1 MANIIPENKIEEVRQ
16 ANDIVDVVSGYVQL
30 KKQGRNHFGLCPF
43 HNENT
48 PSFSVN
54 EEKQIFHCFGCGK
67 GGNVFSFVME
77 IEHYN
82 FIEAVKY
89 LAEQS
94 QIQLPEIKESNQNK
108 LSEEASNLLDAYEWL
123 NKYYHHLLK
132 YTENGEQALGY
143 FKERGINQETIDTF
157 QLGYAPNDETITI
170 DFLLNK
176 GFHQQALIKSGVLSM
191 KGQSATDPF
200 RGRIVFPINNHLGKT
215 VGFGGRAIKKEHQP
229 KYLNSPE
236 NELFHKGN
244 LLYNFDLAKNE
255 IRKKGEV
262 IVLEGY
268 MDVITAYQAGFKN
281 TVATLGT
288 ALTEFQAKL
297 LKRYA
302 ETVIIAFD
310 ADQAGIE
317 ASYQAALTL
326 QKIDADIRIARI
338 PNQSDPDKFI
348 LDKGSDAFQ
357 SQVLDQSQTFTKFYM
372 EYKQKDYNLTIES
385 DRLEYIE
392 EMIKHLSTIQNEVER
407 ELYIKDLK
415 NKFDLTEETLTNE
428 VNRHIKNNKNA
439 YQAPLP
445 EAPPIQKQ
453 ASNRNKTRRAYENAE
468 RYLIANLLRNNKNAY
483 QAPLTETPPIK
494 KQESNRNKT
503 RRAYENAERYLIA
516 NLLRNNFTQ
525 KIQNE
530 IGIDFNLDIHQVIVI
545 HIYALLEDYETINV
559 SQLYDKITDEKLMQT
574 ISDIAL
580 IPVNDDITEEE
591 INDYIQT
598 VYFQANKQPE
608 LDKLKKELAEAEQA
622 ADTEKAS
629 AIALEIIRLTRNGK

>member
-67 GGNVFSFVME
+67 GGNVFSFIME

-82 FIEAVKY
+82 FIESVKY

-108 LSEEASNLLDAYEWL
+108 LSEEASNLLNAYEWL

-132 YTENGEQALGY
+132 YTENGDQALAY
-143 FKERGINQETIDTF
+143 FKDRGINQETIDTF

-302 ETVIIAFD
+302 ETVIISFD
-310 ADQAGIE
+310 ADQAGVE

-338 PNQSDPDKFI
+338 PNQSDPDQFI
-348 LDKGSDAFQ
+348 FDKGPEAFQ

-392 EMIKHLSTIQNEVER
+392 EMIKHLSTIQNEIER
-407 ELYIKDLK
+407 ELYIKDLN

-428 VNRHIKNNKNA
+428 VNRHIKNNKS
-439 YQAPLP
+439 YQPPLP

-468 RYLIANLLRNNKNAY
+468 RYLIANLLK
-483 QAPLTETPPIK
+483 
-494 KQESNRNKT
+494 
-503 RRAYENAERYLIA
+503 
-516 NLLRNNFTQ
+516 NNFTQ

-559 SQLYDKITDEKLMQT
+559 SQLYDKLTDEKLIQA

-608 LDKLKKELAEAEQA
+608 LDKLKKELVEAEQA

>member
-82 FIEAVKY
+82 YIEAVKY

-132 YTENGEQALGY
+132 YTENGEQALAY

-176 GFHQQALIKSGVLSM
+176 GFHQQALIKSGVLSI

-200 RGRIVFPINNHLGKT
+200 RGRLVFPINNHLGKT
-215 VGFGGRAIKKEHQP
+215 VGFGGRAIKKEHQR
-229 KYLNSPE
+229 KYLNGPE

-244 LLYNFDLAKNE
+244 LLYNFDLAESE

-281 TVATLGT
+281 TVATVGT

-468 RYLIANLLRNNKNAY
+468 RYLIANLLRNN
-483 QAPLTETPPIK
+483 
-494 KQESNRNKT
+494 
-503 RRAYENAERYLIA
+503 
-516 NLLRNNFTQ
+516 FTQ
-525 KIQNE
+525 KIQNA

-559 SQLYDKITDEKLMQT
+559 SQLYDKLTDEKLIQA

-598 VYFQANKQPE
+598 VYFQANKQPK
-608 LDKLKKELAEAEQA
+608 LDKLKKELSEAEQA

-629 AIALEIIRLTRNGK
+629 AIALEIIRLTRNGR

>member
-143 FKERGINQETIDTF
+143 FKERGINQ
-157 QLGYAPNDETITI
+157 
-170 DFLLNK
+170 
-176 GFHQQALIKSGVLSM
+176 GFHQQALIKSGGSSM

-297 LKRYA
+297 
-302 ETVIIAFD
+302 
-310 ADQAGIE
+310 
-317 ASYQAALTL
+317 
-326 QKIDADIRIARI
+326 
-338 PNQSDPDKFI
+338 
-348 LDKGSDAFQ
+348 
-357 SQVLDQSQTFTKFYM
+357 
-372 EYKQKDYNLTIES
+372 
-385 DRLEYIE
+385 
-392 EMIKHLSTIQNEVER
+392 
-407 ELYIKDLK
+407 
-415 NKFDLTEETLTNE
+415 
-428 VNRHIKNNKNA
+428 
-439 YQAPLP
+439 
-445 EAPPIQKQ
+445 
-453 ASNRNKTRRAYENAE
+453 
-468 RYLIANLLRNNKNAY
+468 
-483 QAPLTETPPIK
+483 
-494 KQESNRNKT
+494 
-503 RRAYENAERYLIA
+503 
-516 NLLRNNFTQ
+516 
-525 KIQNE
+525 
-530 IGIDFNLDIHQVIVI
+530 
-545 HIYALLEDYETINV
+545 
-559 SQLYDKITDEKLMQT
+559 
-574 ISDIAL
+574 
-580 IPVNDDITEEE
+580 
-591 INDYIQT
+591 
-598 VYFQANKQPE
+598 
-608 LDKLKKELAEAEQA
+608 
-622 ADTEKAS
+622 
-629 AIALEIIRLTRNGK
+629 

>member
-132 YTENGEQALGY
+132 YTENGEQALAY

-215 VGFGGRAIKKEHQP
+215 VGFGGRAIKEEHQP

-302 ETVIIAFD
+302 ETVIISFD

-357 SQVLDQSQTFTKFYM
+357 SQVIDQSQTFTKFYM

-392 EMIKHLSTIQNEVER
+392 EMVKHLSTIQNEVER

-415 NKFDLTEETLTNE
+415 NQFDLTEETLTNE
-428 VNRHIKNNKNA
+428 VNRHIKNNKSH
-439 YQAPLP
+439 QAPLP

-453 ASNRNKTRRAYENAE
+453 A
-468 RYLIANLLRNNKNAY
+468 
-483 QAPLTETPPIK
+483 
-494 KQESNRNKT
+494 SNRNKT